1 MPVGYDRITTRTY
14 GADGASTS
22 VSELWRPLACLVLD
36 AAYEAT
42 LAVAA
47 LLAAERGVRVTC
59 YLTKVGGGVFANEDE
74 WIVRAMQVRVYVP
87 LCTSLRAPLCL
98 SLPFHP
104 TNPPLESSRTLARTH
119 AHLALSCSVP
129 SLHTGLLPWT

>member
-1 MPVGYDRITTRTY
+1 MQRRH
-14 GADGASTS
+14 
-22 VSELWRPLACLVLD
+22 L
-36 AAYEAT
+36 AT
-42 LAVAA
+42 LPPPLPPVAVVILATLKEARAA

-87 LCTSLRAPLCL
+87 LCVHLFVFLSPFIQLIPL
-98 SLPFHP
+98 S
-104 TNPPLESSRTLARTH
+104 NPPSRTHARTH
-119 AHLALSCSVP
+119 THLALSCSVP